1 MIISVGEKVHI
12 VTRRFFEDDL
22 RRHFA
27 GIVEEASETAIRVK
41 GFAWVY
47 EQSSGDFIRRKAAR
61 TMVFGL
67 ADAGLI
73 LTVLPGNVDLDTLRY
88 AMDSTRKRVLA
99 DDHGFEMN
107 ISEFGASR

>member
-1 MIISVGEKVHI
+1 
-12 VTRRFFEDDL
+12 
-22 RRHFA
+22 
-27 GIVEEASETAIRVK
+27 
-41 GFAWVY
+41 
-47 EQSSGDFIRRKAAR
+47 
-61 TMVFGL
+61 MVFGL

-99 DDHGFEMN
+99 DDHSFEMN